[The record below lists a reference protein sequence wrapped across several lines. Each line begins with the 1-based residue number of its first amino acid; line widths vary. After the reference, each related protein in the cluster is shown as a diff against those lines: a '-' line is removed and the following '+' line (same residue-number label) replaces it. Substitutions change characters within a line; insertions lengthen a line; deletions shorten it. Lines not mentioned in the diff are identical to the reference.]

1 MPNKIP
7 GLAKYPDLMRQAM
20 SELRKAP
27 SCCGGRQQV
36 LRKYST
42 LVVKREQEEN
52 ERRKIIPHKGS
63 RRASTITI

>member
-20 SELRKAP
+20 TELKKVP